1 MFICLVDFFFSFFL
15 LCRTQLVND
24 WIFDRTKVFLM
35 GSVIEC
41 ANAPSPL
48 IVLLS
53 DPIPS
58 ARQSLQDESLL
69 MSDNQGEFSK
79 SCHFGIMHYI
89 TVSGTR
95 GGRVKERLR

>member
-1 MFICLVDFFFSFFL
+1 MFVCLVDFFFSFFL